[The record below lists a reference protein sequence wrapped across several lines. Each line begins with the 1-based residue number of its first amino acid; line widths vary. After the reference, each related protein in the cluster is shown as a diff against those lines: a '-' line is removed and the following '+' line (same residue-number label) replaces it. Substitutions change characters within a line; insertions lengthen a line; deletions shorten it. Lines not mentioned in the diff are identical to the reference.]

1 LQRLSLGNRRP
12 HGDRAIAV
20 LVLTPTRELA
30 AQIGEGF
37 GAYGQHLGY
46 KHTVIFGGVGQG
58 AQERA
63 VRGGLDILVATPG
76 RLLDLVQQR
85 IVHLGKVEIFVLD
98 EADRMLD
105 MGFIHDVR
113 RVITH
118 LPKDRQTL
126 FFSATMPAEAKK
138 LADAILRNPAT
149 VAVAPVSSTADRVD
163 QRILFVERNDKRPAL
178 AALLESDATI
188 TRALVFTQMKHTA
201 NRVSEYLEKRGIDAD
216 AIHGNKSQNARERA
230 LARFKAGESRV
241 LVATDIAA
249 RGIDIDEVSHVINYE
264 LPNVP
269 ETYVHRIGR
278 TARAGKSGIAISLCD
293 GAERQYLRDIERLI
307 RQRIPTVDATTL
319 IEKARSM
326 HATDAK
332 TVHQQAQPR
341 AGQAREAAGEGRTP
355 SRTRTRSPEPRR
367 GRSRWRR
374 S

>member
-1 LQRLSLGNRRP
+1 
-12 HGDRAIAV
+12 
-20 LVLTPTRELA
+20 
-30 AQIGEGF
+30 
-37 GAYGQHLGY
+37 
-46 KHTVIFGGVGQG
+46 
-58 AQERA
+58 
-63 VRGGLDILVATPG
+63 
-76 RLLDLVQQR
+76 
-85 IVHLGKVEIFVLD
+85 
-98 EADRMLD
+98 MLD

-118 LPKDRQTL
+118 LSPSDQRQTL

-149 VAVAPVSSTADRVD
+149 VAVAPVSSTAERVE
-163 QRILFVERNDKRPAL
+163 QRIFFVERNDKRPAL
-178 AALLESDATI
+178 AALLESDPSI
-188 TRALVFTQMKHTA
+188 TRALIFTQMKHTA
-201 NRVSEYLEKRGIDAD
+201 NRVAEYLQKRGIEAD

-230 LARFKAGESRV
+230 LARFKAGQARV

-293 GAERQYLRDIERLI
+293 AQERQYLRDIERLI
-307 RQRIPTVDATTL
+307 RQRIPTLDASTL
-319 IEKARSM
+319 IEKARSL

-341 AGQAREAAGEGRTP
+341 AGQAREAAGEGRAP
-355 SRTRTRSPEPRR
+355 SRARSGPPEARR
-367 GRSRWRR
+367 GRRRWRR
-374 S
+374 P

>member
-1 LQRLSLGNRRP
+1 M
-12 HGDRAIAV
+12 
-20 LVLTPTRELA
+20 LTPTRELA

-37 GAYGQHLGY
+37 AGYGRHLGY
-46 KHTVIFGGVGQG
+46 KHTVIFGGVGQN

-85 IVHLGKVEIFVLD
+85 IVHLNKIDIFVLD

-113 RVITH
+113 RVISH

-126 FFSATMPAEAKK
+126 FFSATMPPEAKT

-149 VAVAPVSSTADRVD
+149 VAVAPVSSTAERVE
-163 QRILFVERNDKRPAL
+163 QGVLFVEKNDKRPVL
-178 AALLESDATI
+178 AALLETDTSI

-201 NRVSEYLEKRGIDAD
+201 NRVAEYLQKRGIEAD

-230 LARFKAGESRV
+230 LARFKAGQSRV

-278 TARAGKSGIAISLCD
+278 TARAGKSGIAISLC
-293 GAERQYLRDIERLI
+293 GAEERQYLRDIERLI
-307 RQRIPTVDATTL
+307 RQRVPAMDATAL
-319 IEKARSM
+319 IEKARTL

-332 TVHQQAQPR
+332 TIHQQAQPR
-341 AGQAREAAGEGRTP
+341 ASQARQAAGESGA
-355 SRTRTRSPEPRR
+355 PRR
-367 GRSRWRR
+367 ASSGTPQPRGRRRRWRR
-374 S
+374 P